1 MPMSLQ
7 LSPAAVPLVATV
19 AMLQAAVK
27 AMARV
32 ALVAAVPSGPNEG
45 LERWRTFL
53 QARGSGHGQ
62 AMSGCSISN
71 QDCETPPLLLI
82 GRFCWGVPI
91 GELRTLIGAGLPF
104 KNVGKNTEGAI

>member
-1 MPMSLQ
+1 MPMSLK

-19 AMLQAAVK
+19 AMVQAAVK
-27 AMARV
+27 PMAR

-45 LERWRTFL
+45 PERWRTFL

-71 QDCETPPLLLI
+71 PDCETPLLLI
-82 GRFCWGVPI
+82 GRFSWGVPI
-91 GELRTLIGAGLPF
+91 GELRMLIGAGLPLM
-104 KNVGKNTEGAI
+104 NVGKNKEGAI

>member
-1 MPMSLQ
+1 MPMSLK

-27 AMARV
+27 PMARV

-53 QARGSGHGQ
+53 QA
-62 AMSGCSISN
+62 
-71 QDCETPPLLLI
+71 LLI
-82 GRFCWGVPI
+82 GCFCWGVPI
-91 GELRTLIGAGLPF
+91 GELRMLIGAGLPF
-104 KNVGKNTEGAI
+104 KNVGKNKEGAI